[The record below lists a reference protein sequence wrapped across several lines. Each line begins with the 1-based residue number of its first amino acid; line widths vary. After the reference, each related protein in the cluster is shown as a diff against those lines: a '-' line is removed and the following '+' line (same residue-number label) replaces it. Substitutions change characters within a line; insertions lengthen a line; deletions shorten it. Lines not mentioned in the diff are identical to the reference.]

1 MCVKQLLTKET
12 VHGRLLRII
21 MSSLLHHDLSH
32 MASFT
37 HHNTCINIIDAFIGE
52 EAVVDGLQAER
63 EDDLHPSNISFKP
76 IRLDI
81 RDHLP
86 PDMQGR

>member
-1 MCVKQLLTKET
+1 M
-12 VHGRLLRII
+12 RII
-21 MSSLLHHDLSH
+21 MSSLLYHDLSH

-37 HHNTCINIIDAFIGE
+37 HHNTCINIIDAFIGD
-52 EAVVDGLQAER
+52 EALVDGPNADEV
-63 EDDLHPSNISFKP
+63 DIHPPNISFKS